1 MNAMAYWQQMG
12 WGLAA
17 LHFLPFFLL
26 LFFIAVL
33 PFIPFTAGW
42 WEHMRNKFLTAAVCA
57 GAGIFLYVHPTG
69 DYAKVLDTY
78 LDYLAFLV
86 LLGSLFTVAGGI
98 HITGAFAGLPYI
110 NTLFL
115 GLGAVLSSF
124 LGTTGASMV
133 LIRPLLRANQFRRHK
148 SHVIVFFIFIVSN
161 CGGLLTP
168 LGDPPLYLG
177 FLKGVPFWWTFYRLI
192 PIWALTL
199 LILLFIFHLID
210 DRIFDDEETHVRGS
224 LIQTIQEAK
233 QPIHIEGWANVFCLG
248 GILTTVML
256 SGYSLNPYLEAHCGA
271 WASTLSRLIQ
281 IAVMLVFAVVSYK
294 RTPLVI
300 HEENQFGFGPIIEV
314 AVLFFGIFGAMIPAL
329 TLLEA
334 KGQTIAITHPW
345 AYFWLSGFLSSF
357 LDNAPTY
364 LSYASLAAGQHG
376 LSTAHLGQLADQYP
390 QILAAI
396 SCGSV
401 FMGANSYIGNGPNF
415 MVRAIAEQ
423 ARVKMPS
430 FGGYMLW
437 SGAILIP
444 VFILM
449 TFIFF

>member
-1 MNAMAYWQQMG
+1 MDSLNYWKQMG
-12 WGLAA
+12 WGMAA
-17 LHFLPFFLL
+17 LHFSPFFLL
-26 LFFIAVL
+26 LAAIAVL
-33 PFIPFTAGW
+33 PFIRFTAGW
-42 WEHMRNKFLTAAVCA
+42 WEHMRNKFIVAAACA
-57 GAGIFLYVHPTG
+57 VAGVFLYVHPTG
-69 DYAKVLDTY
+69 DFGKVMDTY

-110 NTLFL
+110 NTVFL

-148 SHVIVFFIFIVSN
+148 AHVVVFFIFIVSN

-177 FLKGVPFWWTFYRLI
+177 FLKGVPFWWTFMRLI
-192 PIWALTL
+192 PIWSLTL
-199 LILLFIFHLID
+199 LILLFVFHLID

-224 LIQTIQEAK
+224 LIQTIQEAQ

-248 GILTTVML
+248 GILTTVMA
-256 SGYSLNPYLEAHCGA
+256 SGYWFCPFFEAHFGA
-271 WASTLSRLIQ
+271 WGSAISRLLQ
-281 IAVMLVFAVVSYK
+281 IMVMLLFAAVSYK
-294 RTPLVI
+294 GTSPAI

-334 KGQTIAITHPW
+334 KGQDIAITHPW
-345 AYFWLSGFLSSF
+345 MYFWLSGLLSSF

-364 LSYASLAAGQHG
+364 LSYASLAAGQNG
-376 LSTAHLGQLADQYP
+376 LSTGHLGELAAKFP

-415 MVRAIAEQ
+415 MVRAIAEHS
-423 ARVKMPS
+423 RVKMPS

-437 SGAILIP
+437 SCAVLIP
-444 VFILM
+444 
-449 TFIFF
+449 TFVLVTWIFF